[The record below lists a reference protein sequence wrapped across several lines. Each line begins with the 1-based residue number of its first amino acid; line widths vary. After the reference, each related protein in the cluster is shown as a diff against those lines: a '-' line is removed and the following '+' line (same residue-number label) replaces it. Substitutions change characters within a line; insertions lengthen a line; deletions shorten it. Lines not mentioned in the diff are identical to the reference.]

1 MIRVLASLVDIVL
14 VKRWN
19 LLLGIPDKAFYL
31 LGDAIIYQLC
41 CASTAFSLPLRSRSE
56 PDDKRAAALSADT
69 LDFMPGVVLT
79 SKLCPKHVEA
89 TTYALLAGVPRTL
102 DGITIAADSL
112 FCSIFFLL
120 SFARARAH
128 LHDLL

>member
-41 CASTAFSLPLRSRSE
+41 CASLLFPCRSASVPSLTIKERPRCLQTRWISCQ
-56 PDDKRAAALSADT
+56 AL
-69 LDFMPGVVLT
+69 
-79 SKLCPKHVEA
+79 C
-89 TTYALLAGVPRTL
+89 
-102 DGITIAADSL
+102 
-112 FCSIFFLL
+112 
-120 SFARARAH
+120 
-128 LHDLL
+128 

>member
-41 CASTAFSLPLRSRSE
+41 CASLLFPCRSASAF
-56 PDDKRAAALSADT
+56 RA
-69 LDFMPGVVLT
+69 
-79 SKLCPKHVEA
+79 
-89 TTYALLAGVPRTL
+89 
-102 DGITIAADSL
+102 
-112 FCSIFFLL
+112 
-120 SFARARAH
+120 
-128 LHDLL
+128 

>member
-41 CASTAFSLPLRSRSE
+41 CAPLLFPSRSAFAF
-56 PDDKRAAALSADT
+56 RA
-69 LDFMPGVVLT
+69 
-79 SKLCPKHVEA
+79 
-89 TTYALLAGVPRTL
+89 
-102 DGITIAADSL
+102 
-112 FCSIFFLL
+112 
-120 SFARARAH
+120 
-128 LHDLL
+128 